1 MSKLLELSQAMALKL
16 KAMSENPPKAV
27 PTQVTAKQLN
37 LALLGAGVSLSNID
51 AIINQMTE
59 PQKSYAKVSW
69 EKATIF
75 ERNHPM
81 INALGS
87 ALGLTMEQIDTLFVQ
102 ASKL

>member
-16 KAMSENPPKAV
+16 KTMSENPPKAV

-51 AIINQMTE
+51 AIIDQMPE
-59 PQKSYAKVSW
+59 PEKSYAKVSW
-69 EKATIF
+69 EKASLF

-81 INALGS
+81 INSLGA
-87 ALGLTMEQIDTLFVQ
+87 ALGLTTEQIDAVFIQ
-102 ASKL
+102 ARKL